1 MPNKFSVTFLFFC
14 ISPNNLIFIVF
25 NVGEVWYS
33 ELQISM
39 SINLFLK
46 CYDETSIELVIAALI
61 YVERLLDAASKI
73 TGEDGARVTQQNAKG
88 ILLTAMTL
96 SSKFYLDKYEKKTI
110 FYAFITNMPRWRMR
124 EMTDQFIR
132 MLDFNFY
139 IREDEYKNAESHIMF
154 LVYKGIRNIGFV
166 PIF

>member
-1 MPNKFSVTFLFFC
+1 
-14 ISPNNLIFIVF
+14 
-25 NVGEVWYS
+25 
-33 ELQISM
+33 M

-154 LVYKGIRNIGFV
+154 LV
-166 PIF
+166 